1 VIQTKKTEMPDQVL
15 DTKGLNC
22 PLPILKAKKAISQ
35 METGQILEVLST
47 DPGSVMDFEALCRQT
62 GHQLLESNQENGI
75 YVFLLKKA

>member
-1 VIQTKKTEMPDQVL
+1 MPDQVL

-35 METGQILEVLST
+35 METGQILEVHST

-62 GHQLLESNQENGI
+62 GHQLLESHQVNGI

>member
-1 VIQTKKTEMPDQVL
+1 MPDQVL

-35 METGQILEVLST
+35 METGQILEVHST

-75 YVFLLKKA
+75 YVFLLKKT

>member
-1 VIQTKKTEMPDQVL
+1 MPDQVL

-35 METGQILEVLST
+35 METGQILEVHST

-62 GHQLLESNQENGI
+62 GHQLLESNQVNGI

>member
-1 VIQTKKTEMPDQVL
+1 MPDQVL

-35 METGQILEVLST
+35 METGQILEVHST
-47 DPGSVMDFEALCRQT
+47 DPGSVMDFGALCRQT
-62 GHQLLESNQENGI
+62 GHQLLESNQENGV

>member
-1 VIQTKKTEMPDQVL
+1 MPDQVL

-35 METGQILEVLST
+35 METGQILEVQST

-62 GHQLLESNQENGI
+62 GHQLLESNRVNGI

>member
-1 VIQTKKTEMPDQVL
+1 MPDQVL

-35 METGQILEVLST
+35 MDTGQILEVHST

-62 GHQLLESNQENGI
+62 GHQLLKSNQVNGI

>member
-1 VIQTKKTEMPDQVL
+1 MPDQML

-35 METGQILEVLST
+35 METGQILEVHST
-47 DPGSVMDFEALCRQT
+47 DPGSVMDFEALPDCRQT
-62 GHQLLESNQENGI
+62 GHQLMESNRVNGI

>member
-1 VIQTKKTEMPDQVL
+1 MPDQVL

-35 METGQILEVLST
+35 METGQILEVYST

>member
-1 VIQTKKTEMPDQVL
+1 MPDQML

-35 METGQILEVLST
+35 METGQILEVHST

>member
-1 VIQTKKTEMPDQVL
+1 MPDQVL

>member
-1 VIQTKKTEMPDQVL
+1 MPDQVL

-35 METGQILEVLST
+35 METGQILEVHST

-62 GHQLLESNQENGI
+62 GHQLLESNQQNGI
-75 YVFLLKKA
+75 YVFLLKKT

>member
-1 VIQTKKTEMPDQVL
+1 MSDQVL
-15 DTKGLNC
+15 NTKGLNC

-35 METGQILEVLST
+35 METGQILEVHST